1 MSKQALLNVNQLAAR
16 KGAAELEFAVKKV
29 HSLDVSKGGPE
40 GYLKAI
46 ERRVEDLVFEE
57 IQKFHNEDNYL
68 STQAGHVINNSNL
81 TWVLKPI
88 DGIENFIKGY
98 PHFTLSLC
106 SMIDDIVTSAVIID
120 PIRREEFSA
129 YSGGGANLNN
139 NKIRSSKQNNLD
151 DAMLSFTKSTNDSEY
166 EFNKTHKELVNQ
178 NLNIRESG
186 CLSLDLAYIGSGRL
200 DGTWAHDIGLID
212 MAAGSLIAQEGGAL
226 VSNFAGDPKFL
237 KGNNIVSTTAKIYKS
252 VLKSIKPYYKA

>member
-29 HSLDVSKGGPE
+29 HSLEASKGGPE

-57 IQKFHNEDNYL
+57 IQKFHQEDNFL
-68 STQAGHVINNSNL
+68 STQQGHVINNSNL

-88 DGIENFIKGY
+88 DGRENFLNGY
-98 PHFTLSLC
+98 PHFSISLC
-106 SMIDDIVTSAVIID
+106 SVIDNVVSSAVIID

-139 NKIRSSKQNNLD
+139 NKIRSSKQNNLED
-151 DAMLSFTKSTNDSEY
+151 SILSFSKSNKADEY
-166 EFNKTHKELVNQ
+166 DFEKSYKKLQTFSF
-178 NLNIRESG
+178 IDFY
-186 CLSLDLAYIGSGRL
+186 LSARGI
-200 DGTWAHDIGLID
+200 DI
-212 MAAGSLIAQEGGAL
+212 
-226 VSNFAGDPKFL
+226 NF
-237 KGNNIVSTTAKIYKS
+237 
-252 VLKSIKPYYKA
+252 VLKKFEL